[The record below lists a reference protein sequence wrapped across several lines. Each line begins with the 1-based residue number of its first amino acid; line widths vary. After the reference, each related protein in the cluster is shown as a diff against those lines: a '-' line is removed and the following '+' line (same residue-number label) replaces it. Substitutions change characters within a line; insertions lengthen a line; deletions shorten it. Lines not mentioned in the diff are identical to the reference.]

1 VFGQSRLFGHLA
13 PYAFRPQ
20 HIPLYIGLAIFV
32 SAGASLFVGALRL
45 GQRLFHSLRVAD
57 WLRPAIGGLA
67 LGAFVF
73 LTIHWIGPILG
84 RRDLGLGNIGGGY
97 GAAQVAIS
105 GADWVPLSWTGVE
118 ILMLLA
124 MTKIVATSFT
134 IGSGGSAGD
143 FAPSLAVGALLGG
156 AFGIAARLVLDDP
169 TISPGAFALV
179 GMGTFYGGIA
189 NTPLAALV
197 LVCEMAGSY
206 DLLVPLMLAEGVAFV
221 ALRRVTLYHAQL
233 PTLRDSPVHKHE
245 LDPIREL
252 RCRDIVRLDRPF
264 ASLKPDTTVP
274 SLTALVEL
282 AADQDV
288 FPVVGADGVL
298 CGIVAAE
305 SLRVLASNPE
315 LHRLAVVADLMSAPA
330 SASLDEDLRSAA
342 KLMIARDLRSLP
354 ILDGRGAI
362 VGLLD
367 EHEIANVILGGGAPS
382 RRV

>member
-1 VFGQSRLFGHLA
+1 
-13 PYAFRPQ
+13 
-20 HIPLYIGLAIFV
+20 
-32 SAGASLFVGALRL
+32 
-45 GQRLFHSLRVAD
+45 
-57 WLRPAIGGLA
+57 
-67 LGAFVF
+67 
-73 LTIHWIGPILG
+73 
-84 RRDLGLGNIGGGY
+84 
-97 GAAQVAIS
+97 
-105 GADWVPLSWTGVE
+105 
-118 ILMLLA
+118 
-124 MTKIVATSFT
+124 
-134 IGSGGSAGD
+134 
-143 FAPSLAVGALLGG
+143 
-156 AFGIAARLVLDDP
+156 
-169 TISPGAFALV
+169 
-179 GMGTFYGGIA
+179 
-189 NTPLAALV
+189 
-197 LVCEMAGSY
+197 MAGSY